1 MRTSFLYSPLL
12 FLIAL
17 FAQIGQ
23 TQAQKIKSAAFDYT
37 PEAAGDQYNQ
47 RIPKKAFTVSP
58 TDFVI
63 LSRKSD
69 NTYAIIR
76 YGADLKKATWTTPV
90 QLLGQETVEA
100 FSHNNQTAL
109 LITHRVLPEQGS
121 QALYGRLFDVATGK
135 EISQTKLIDAPSKSR
150 RLAVAIS
157 ADGSKLVAYHSI
169 TRNEELRSIQA
180 AIYDAS
186 LTKIKDRTYDLA
198 GAGPQVSA
206 QIQIDNHGNQFV
218 SILTSNSMRLSVRR
232 YNNRNNEIKVME
244 VMLGGVFDGVNVYVM
259 DTYFKLH
266 QDSSL
271 YAAVLVA
278 EEKKG
283 EYHSLKMVR
292 FDYAAGNMRFADE
305 FRFTPEFTE
314 KLNKATGAKR
324 LEDIYLSDILI
335 SSEGQT
341 LVIGEKKY
349 TEGGENS
356 DYHAKEL
363 LLFAYDE
370 YLHPTWNSVILKD
383 QVAPAAEGFAGISY
397 NAHLIGNRL
406 QLLTLETIKGK
417 TDLYTRS
424 IHLLTGASEP
434 PKAVGLNVANDKQ
447 VAFVKDFTTW
457 LDERTITAVNRP
469 SKASAGLRLSRI
481 TFKK

>member
-1 MRTSFLYSPLL
+1 MRYPFLLL
-12 FLIAL
+12 FFL
-17 FAQIGQ
+17 FLVNSLPVISPA
-23 TQAQKIKSAAFDYT
+23 QAQKIKSSPFSYT

-47 RIPKKAFTVSP
+47 RIPKKAYTVSP

-63 LSRKSD
+63 LSRTAD
-69 NTYAIIR
+69 NSYAVIR
-76 YGADLKKATWTTPV
+76 YGADLKPTWTTPV
-90 QLLGQETVEA
+90 SLLGQETVEA
-100 FSHNNQTAL
+100 FSYNNQTVL
-109 LITHRVLPEQGS
+109 LITHRVQADQGS
-121 QALYGRLFDVATGK
+121 QALYGRLFDVNTGK
-135 EISQTKLIDAPSKSR
+135 EIKQTKLLEAPSKSR
-150 RLAVAIS
+150 RLAVATS
-157 ADGSKLVAYHSI
+157 ADASKLVVYHAV
-169 TRNEELRSIQA
+169 TRNEELRSMQA
-180 AIYDAS
+180 AVYDAS
-186 LTKIKDRTYDLA
+186 LTKIKDRTYDFA
-198 GAGPQVSA
+198 GAGTQVSA
-206 QIQIDNHGNQFV
+206 QVQIDNHGNQFV
-218 SILTSNSMRLSVRR
+218 SILTNNSMRLSVRR
-232 YNNRNNEIKVME
+232 YNNRDNEIKVME
-244 VMLGGVFDGVNVYVM
+244 VQVGGVFDGEKVYVM

-335 SSEGQT
+335 STEGQT
-341 LVIGEKKY
+341 LIMAEKKY

-370 YLHPTWNSVILKD
+370 YLHPTWNSVILKN
-383 QVAPAAEGFAGISY
+383 QTAPAAEGFAGISY
-397 NAHLIGNRL
+397 NAHLTGNRL
-406 QLLTLETIKGK
+406 QILTLETLKGK

-424 IHLLTGASEP
+424 IHLVTGAAEP
-434 PKAVGLNVANDKQ
+434 PKAVGLNVANDQQ

-457 LDERTITAVNRP
+457 LNERTITAVNRP
-469 SKASAGLRLSRI
+469 NKSSKGLRLSRI
-481 TFKK
+481 TFKD